1 MRMRRRFSRKRLFKK
16 KNKSEGTG
24 VPSDQTVKGGREY
37 LAGFMLGVSLTR
49 DFYIVNTIDNTLLL
63 REIVER
69 YESDNCELIKRER
82 LYEDLV
88 KRVDELWNKCQDIDD
103 KCEVYRYLK
112 RVSKVFYENAQRYV
126 NDALKIESEFAQNIF
141 LALAENEIIAAHN
154 IETKYTPEASV

>member
-1 MRMRRRFSRKRLFKK
+1 MRRRFSRKRLFRK

-24 VPSDQTVKGGREY
+24 VPSDQTIKGTKEY

-49 DFYIVNTIDNTLLL
+49 DFYIVSTIDNTLLL
-63 REIVER
+63 KEILNR
-69 YESDNCELIKRER
+69 YEADNCELIKREQ

-88 KRVDELWNKCQDIDD
+88 KRVDDLWNKCKDVDD

-112 RVSKVFYENAQRYV
+112 RVSKVFYDNAQRYV
-126 NDALKIESEFAQNIF
+126 NDALKIENDFAQNIF

-154 IETKYTPEASV
+154 IETKYIPEATV